1 MVVLLSQTKDILD
14 PCVLIPRCSKHD
26 PLMVNLVQE
35 HAREARSFLIG
46 RAVRR
51 KKSFPGRPNTASII
65 LLRSSLKGP
74 SISLMYKEET
84 ADYEREHDAVVV
96 LKRRATIYDR
106 GNTSYRRHSGSR
118 LN

>member
-74 SISLMYKEET
+74 SISLMYKEE
-84 ADYEREHDAVVV
+84 
-96 LKRRATIYDR
+96 
-106 GNTSYRRHSGSR
+106 NTMVRLRIKEIAESKGILQSR
-118 LN
+118 LQIMLGPLSEDLSRII

>member
-74 SISLMYKEET
+74 SISLMYKE
-84 ADYEREHDAVVV
+84 
-96 LKRRATIYDR
+96 KRDEYCRIWCCGHWSRRCCGSAT
-106 GNTSYRRHSGSR
+106 TRRR
-118 LN
+118 RCW

>member
-74 SISLMYKEET
+74 SISLMYK
-84 ADYEREHDAVVV
+84 
-96 LKRRATIYDR
+96 R
-106 GNTSYRRHSGSR
+106 GNDYSSGKDGCFSR
-118 LN
+118 AFPKKSVL

>member
-74 SISLMYKEET
+74 SISLMYKEKRHVT
-84 ADYEREHDAVVV
+84 RRNCLWV
-96 LKRRATIYDR
+96 LQALANHWEWRY
-106 GNTSYRRHSGSR
+106 G
-118 LN
+118 